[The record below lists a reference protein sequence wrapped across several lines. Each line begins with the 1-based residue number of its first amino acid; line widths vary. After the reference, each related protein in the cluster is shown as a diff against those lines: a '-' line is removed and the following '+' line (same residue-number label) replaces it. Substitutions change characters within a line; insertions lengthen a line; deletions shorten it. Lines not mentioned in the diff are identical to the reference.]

1 MSLRAVLFLSFLGI
15 LATAH
20 GSWAAPPDGAH
31 LLDGKTFYGREKVK
45 NGEERNQIYIFKDGT
60 FEARWWAVTGLQPG
74 AYTARQEGDAIL
86 FTAETPG
93 KYPQTGPARWQGKV
107 VGSHIE
113 VTGTIE
119 AQNRPPVEVSGKAD
133 LGENVRDAMMIEELA
148 SKLPPKGTPEY
159 EQIEQLAHQKR
170 TVADI
175 RNLGTALYTWLVDQ
189 GPLPDI
195 TKTGLGKVVHLQ
207 SCPVVTAEQL
217 RQMLV
222 PKYLQDVPTTD
233 GWGHPIEM
241 RFDPKALRAKH
252 AVEHVMCLRSPGRD
266 GKLSGDSYKIESFP
280 QDDMDQDIVWCD
292 GWFVRWPE
300 KAQKT
305 AGQASPH

>member
-1 MSLRAVLFLSFLGI
+1 MSLRAVLFLSFLG
-15 LATAH
+15 LTTAH
-20 GSWAAPPDGAH
+20 GSWAAPPAGAH

-45 NGEERNQIYIFKDGT
+45 GGEERNEIYIFKDGT
-60 FEARWWAVTGLQPG
+60 FEARLWAMTGHKPG
-74 AYTARQEGDAIL
+74 PYTARAEGGAIL
-86 FTAETPG
+86 FTAEIPG
-93 KYPQTGPARWQGKV
+93 MSSGDGSSHWQGKV
-107 VGSHIE
+107 AGNHIE
-113 VTGTIE
+113 VTGVVPS
-119 AQNRPPVEVSGKAD
+119 AGYPPMEVSGNAD
-133 LGENVRDAMMIEELA
+133 LGEHVRDGMMLEELE

-175 RNLGTALYTWLVDQ
+175 RNLGTALVTWLDDQ
-189 GPLPDI
+189 GPWPHLP
-195 TKTGLGKVVHLQ
+195 KTGLGKVIHLQ
-207 SCPVVTAEQL
+207 SCPVATAERL

-222 PKYLQDVPTTD
+222 PKYIQDVPTTD

-241 RFDPKALRAKH
+241 RLDLTDHPGRQ
-252 AVEHVMCLRSPGRD
+252 HVMCLRSPGRD

-300 KAQKT
+300 KAQKP
-305 AGQASPH
+305 AGQTSPH